1 MAIRPTLGWNNR
13 LVRRVMRHR
22 SVTTLFPAAPSG
34 TAWPTGTAWPAGSA
48 PGAARS
54 DQGATTDTGYIA
66 VVIDPAANTLPTT
79 VVATMPEVRVSRR
92 SAATPTRAPLG
103 EPARIVLSSGPAP
116 VGTVPRP
123 QLPTA
128 ARTTAVPASAP
139 AVQIMPSVAP
149 APSPTPA
156 SVQPVQAQRTQAPG
170 TAPTPEPF
178 APAVDDAG
186 DTTLTDQVWRR
197 LQTIF
202 RRHQAST
209 LDEPEAAV
217 EPETAAEAEAPPP
230 ATKGTGDTPSAPAT
244 TSAATDTPSGPVRRM
259 PDTTTTAQATR
270 IADNAARTMAQATAL
285 PNALASQSSD
295 ARQDQRPR
303 IIEIA
308 HTTEPLVT
316 DIYAGSPAEVDEA
329 VQRSQAATVT
339 PPSAAL
345 DRGTEPAARSADQ
358 PTDSAGSA
366 AADTEAM
373 ATEAPATAAAAEPAQ
388 IAPASLTEPHALFEA
403 RPTLPAAPIERAAAP
418 AQPRPQ
424 PVTEIQVPAA
434 DGTVRAIAEPP
445 AATPQI
451 APPLEDVWAVQR
463 LSEPIRTPPSP
474 VAAPAADRDLQLPH
488 ATPAPMPDEIVEI
501 LERVAAGRPTQSTIE
516 IILPRLPRP
525 LQRPRPVRE
534 QQPAATLVAEIVAPR
549 EAVLLAQEAAQPTMP
564 SAGATMA
571 PEATVVPFED
581 ASGEDGPRPLPTV
594 APPMVETEIGALPAD
609 LWELISETPPAPKDE
624 PRSVPVEPD
633 RPTTKP
639 APVPVVRTRPSG
651 PGPMLQRSAIATT
664 AQAPA
669 SATATQQSGPV
680 QTRAQQAPPSEA
692 AASETDAAA
701 TAETEAPGEPDVD
714 VDKLAHRV
722 YADIKRRLAVEWERI
737 RGF

>member
-34 TAWPTGTAWPAGSA
+34 IAWPTGAAWPAGSA
-48 PGAARS
+48 SGAARS

-79 VVATMPEVRVSRR
+79 VVATIPEVRVSRS
-92 SAATPTRAPLG
+92 SAATPTRAPLS
-103 EPARIVLSSGPAP
+103 EPARIVHSSGPAP

-123 QLPTA
+123 QSPTA
-128 ARTTAVPASAP
+128 ARTAAIPAPAP
-139 AVQIMPSVAP
+139 AVQTMPSVAP
-149 APSPTPA
+149 ALSPTPA
-156 SVQPVQAQRTQAPG
+156 SAQPVQAQRTQAPG
-170 TAPTPEPF
+170 TAPRPDPF

-217 EPETAAEAEAPPP
+217 EPETAVEAEAPPP
-230 ATKGTGDTPSAPAT
+230 ATKGTGDTPSAPA
-244 TSAATDTPSGPVRRM
+244 
-259 PDTTTTAQATR
+259 
-270 IADNAARTMAQATAL
+270 ATAL
-285 PNALASQSSD
+285 PNALASQSSS

-308 HTTEPLVT
+308 HTAEPLVT
-316 DIYAGSPAEVDEA
+316 DIDAGSQAEVDEV
-329 VQRSQAATVT
+329 VQRSQAATVA

-345 DRGTEPAARSADQ
+345 DRGTEPSARSADQ

-366 AADTEAM
+366 AADTEAI
-373 ATEAPATAAAAEPAQ
+373 AAEAPATAAAAEPAR
-388 IAPASLTEPHALFEA
+388 IAPASLTEPGSLTAPHALFEA

-434 DGTVRAIAEPP
+434 DGTVRAIAAPP

-451 APPLEDVWAVQR
+451 APPLQDVWAVQR
-463 LSEPIRTPPSP
+463 RPEPIPTPPSP
-474 VAAPAADRDLQLPH
+474 VTAPAADRDLQLPH

-516 IILPRLPRP
+516 VILPRLPRP
-525 LQRPRPVRE
+525 PQRPRPVRE

-564 SAGATMA
+564 SASATMA
-571 PEATVVPFED
+571 PEARVVPFED
-581 ASGEDGPRPLPTV
+581 ASGKDGPRPLPTV

-633 RPTTKP
+633 RPATKP

-651 PGPMLQRSAIATT
+651 PGPMLQRSAISTT

-669 SATATQQSGPV
+669 GATATQPSGPV

-722 YADIKRRLAVEWERI
+722 YANIKRRLAVEWERI